1 MFKCPLAGCERTF
14 LTASGLHKHQ
24 LSHQN
29 QENKYVCSLCKEMK
43 VFKTKE
49 VSACAWCH
57 VRV

>member
-1 MFKCPLAGCERTF
+1 MAGCERTF

-24 LSHQN
+24 LSHQS

-49 VSACAWCH
+49 VSVCAWCD